1 MTLRIALA
9 AALIG
14 LSFVAPAQARD
25 YRMSL
30 HRYELESAAGR
41 GVVLDRIDRTVS
53 RFCRQRGHTLADQV
67 ESQRCAR
74 ETLDEILA
82 KIDDENLLAQ
92 AQGRAAPPRLMA
104 SR

>member
-25 YRMSL
+25 YRLSL

-41 GVVLDRIDRTVS
+41 SVVLDRIDRTVS
-53 RFCRQRGHTLADQV
+53 RFCRQRGHTLADQI

-74 ETLDEILA
+74 ETVDEILA
-82 KIDDENLLAQ
+82 RIGDDDLLAQ
-92 AQGRAAPPRLMA
+92 AEGRAEPPRLLA
-104 SR
+104 AR